1 LSPTCR
7 VEGANFM
14 YGGAANA
21 GRAAIDAVKSARR
34 QGEDAMSA
42 NENYQ
47 ALSLF
52 RAVAATALMAFAG
65 ASLAQ
70 APAQPA
76 QGGGAMSHDMMGGMG
91 GHDMSGMGGHDMSS
105 MGGHDMMGSGMGAM
119 MRKMTCGF
127 AEHLDG
133 RLAYLKAELKLT
145 DAQQAAWNSFTDAY
159 RAAAQTAL
167 QKCAALDAAASADH
181 AKHHGVLGHLTMMEH
196 HMTDHLE
203 VVRALKAA
211 IEPFFATLTE
221 EQKKAAEQAMSGVMG
236 VGMGGMMGGS
246 GGGMMGGHDM
256 KGAGMQQQP
265 GGSSMGGG
273 AAHQ

>member
-1 LSPTCR
+1 
-7 VEGANFM
+7 
-14 YGGAANA
+14 
-21 GRAAIDAVKSARR
+21 
-34 QGEDAMSA
+34 MSA
-42 NENYQ
+42 NHKYQ

-52 RAVAATALMAFAG
+52 RVVAATALMAFAG

-70 APAQPA
+70 TSAQPG

-91 GHDMSGMGGHDMSS
+91 GHDMGSMGGHDMKGSGMQMGG

-145 DAQQAAWNSFTDAY
+145 DAQQAAWTSFTTAY
-159 RAAAQTAL
+159 GAAAQTAL
-167 QKCAALDAAASADH
+167 QKCAALDAAASGDH
-181 AKHHGVLGHLTMMEH
+181 AKHSGVLGHLTMMER

-246 GGGMMGGHDM
+246 GGSLMGGSGGGMMGGHDM
-256 KGAGMQQQP
+256 KGSGM
-265 GGSSMGGG
+265 GGSSVGGG

>member
-1 LSPTCR
+1 
-7 VEGANFM
+7 
-14 YGGAANA
+14 
-21 GRAAIDAVKSARR
+21 
-34 QGEDAMSA
+34 MSA
-42 NENYQ
+42 NDKYQ
-47 ALSLF
+47 TLPLF
-52 RAVAATALMAFAG
+52 RAVGATALMAFAG
-65 ASLAQ
+65 AALAQ

-76 QGGGAMSHDMMGGMG
+76 QGGGAMSHDMMGG
-91 GHDMSGMGGHDMSS
+91 

-145 DAQQAAWNSFTDAY
+145 DAQQAAWTTFTDAY

-167 QKCAALDAAASADH
+167 QKCAALDAATSGDH
-181 AKHHGVLGHLTMMEH
+181 AKQHGVLGHLTMMER

-221 EQKKAAEQAMSGVMG
+221 EQKKAAEQAMSSVMG
-236 VGMGGMMGGS
+236 LDMGGMMGGS
-246 GGGMMGGHDM
+246 GGGMMGGHDT
-256 KGAGMQQQP
+256 KGPGMQQQM
-265 GGSSMGGG
+265 GGSGG
-273 AAHQ
+273 ASAHQ

>member
-1 LSPTCR
+1 
-7 VEGANFM
+7 
-14 YGGAANA
+14 
-21 GRAAIDAVKSARR
+21 
-34 QGEDAMSA
+34 MSA
-42 NENYQ
+42 NHKYQ

-52 RAVAATALMAFAG
+52 RAVAATALVTFAG
-65 ASLAQ
+65 VGFAQ
-70 APAQPA
+70 TPAQPG
-76 QGGGAMSHDMMGGMG
+76 QGGAAMSHDMMGGMG
-91 GHDMSGMGGHDMSS
+91 GHDMKGSGMQMGG

-145 DAQQAAWNSFTDAY
+145 DAQQAAWTSFTDAY

-167 QKCAALDAAASADH
+167 QKCAALDAAASGDH
-181 AKHHGVLGHLTMMEH
+181 AKHHGVLGHLTMSER

-211 IEPFFATLTE
+211 IEPLFATLTE

-236 VGMGGMMGGS
+236 IGMGGMMSGGMGGS
-246 GGGMMGGHDM
+246 GGGMMGGMGGGMMGGHDM
-256 KGAGMQQQP
+256 KGSGMQQP
-265 GGSSMGGG
+265 MDGSSAGGG

>member
-1 LSPTCR
+1 
-7 VEGANFM
+7 
-14 YGGAANA
+14 
-21 GRAAIDAVKSARR
+21 
-34 QGEDAMSA
+34 MSA
-42 NENYQ
+42 NQKFQ

-65 ASLAQ
+65 AGLAQ
-70 APAQPA
+70 TAAQPA

-91 GHDMSGMGGHDMSS
+91 GHDMGGMGGHDMGS
-105 MGGHDMMGSGMGAM
+105 MGGHDMKGAGGMQMGGMGGHDMGSGMGAM

-133 RLAYLKAELKLT
+133 RLAYFKAELKLT
-145 DAQQAAWNSFTDAY
+145 DAQQAAWTSFTDAY

-167 QKCAALDAAASADH
+167 QKCAALDAASADH

-211 IEPFFATLTE
+211 IEPLFATLTE

-246 GGGMMGGHDM
+246 GGGSGGGMMGGMMGGHDM
-256 KGAGMQQQP
+256 KGAGMQQQM
-265 GGSSMGGG
+265 GGASTGGG

>member
-1 LSPTCR
+1 
-7 VEGANFM
+7 
-14 YGGAANA
+14 
-21 GRAAIDAVKSARR
+21 
-34 QGEDAMSA
+34 MSV
-42 NENYQ
+42 NQKFQ

-65 ASLAQ
+65 AGLAQ
-70 APAQPA
+70 TAAQPA

-91 GHDMSGMGGHDMSS
+91 GHDMGGMGGHDMKGAGGMQMGG
-105 MGGHDMMGSGMGAM
+105 MGGHDMGSGMGAM
-119 MRKMTCGF
+119 MHKMTCGF

-133 RLAYLKAELKLT
+133 RLAYFKAELKLT
-145 DAQQAAWNSFTDAY
+145 DAQQAAWTSFTDAY

-167 QKCAALDAAASADH
+167 QKCAALDAASADH

-246 GGGMMGGHDM
+246 GGGMMGGMMGGHDM
-256 KGAGMQQQP
+256 KGSGMQQQM
-265 GGSSMGGG
+265 GGASTGGG

>member
-1 LSPTCR
+1 
-7 VEGANFM
+7 
-14 YGGAANA
+14 
-21 GRAAIDAVKSARR
+21 
-34 QGEDAMSA
+34 MSA
-42 NENYQ
+42 NHKYQ

-52 RAVAATALMAFAG
+52 RAVAATSLVTFAG
-65 ASLAQ
+65 VGLAQ
-70 APAQPA
+70 TPAQPG
-76 QGGGAMSHDMMGGMG
+76 QGGAAMSHDMMGGMG
-91 GHDMSGMGGHDMSS
+91 GHDMGSMGGHDMKGSGMQMDG

-145 DAQQAAWNSFTDAY
+145 DAQQAAWTSFTDAY

-167 QKCAALDAAASADH
+167 QKCAALDAAASGDH
-181 AKHHGVLGHLTMMEH
+181 AKHHGVLGHLTMMER

-211 IEPFFATLTE
+211 IEPLFATLTE
-221 EQKKAAEQAMSGVMG
+221 EQKKAAEQAMSGAMG
-236 VGMGGMMGGS
+236 VGMGGMMGGGSGGGMMGGS

-256 KGAGMQQQP
+256 KGSGMS
-265 GGSSMGGG
+265 GSSVGGG

>member
-1 LSPTCR
+1 MT
-7 VEGANFM
+7 ANH
-14 YGGAANA
+14 
-21 GRAAIDAVKSARR
+21 KSRT
-34 QGEDAMSA
+34 
-42 NENYQ
+42 
-47 ALSLF
+47 LSLF
-52 RAVAATALMAFAG
+52 RAVAATALMTFAG

-70 APAQPA
+70 APAQPP
-76 QGGGAMSHDMMGGMG
+76 QGGGAMGHDMMGGHDMG
-91 GHDMSGMGGHDMSS
+91 G

-145 DAQQAAWNSFTDAY
+145 DAQQAAWTSFTDAY
-159 RAAAQTAL
+159 RAAAQTGL
-167 QKCAALDAAASADH
+167 QKCAALDAAASGDH
-181 AKHHGVLGHLTMMEH
+181 AKHHGVLGHLTMMER

-246 GGGMMGGHDM
+246 GGGMMGGMGESGGGMMGGMMGGHDM
-256 KGAGMQQQP
+256 KGSGMQHEM
-265 GGSSMGGG
+265 GGGG
-273 AAHQ
+273 AAH

>member
-1 LSPTCR
+1 
-7 VEGANFM
+7 
-14 YGGAANA
+14 
-21 GRAAIDAVKSARR
+21 
-34 QGEDAMSA
+34 MSA
-42 NENYQ
+42 NQ
-47 ALSLF
+47 KFQTLSLF
-52 RAVAATALMAFAG
+52 RAVAATALVAG
-65 ASLAQ
+65 AGLAQ
-70 APAQPA
+70 AQPA
-76 QGGGAMSHDMMGGMG
+76 PVDGAMSHEMMGGMGGMG
-91 GHDMSGMGGHDMSS
+91 GHDMPMGG

-145 DAQQAAWNSFTDAY
+145 DAQQAAWSSFTDAY

-167 QKCAALDAAASADH
+167 QKCAALDAAASGDH

-221 EQKKAAEQAMSGVMG
+221 EQKKAAEQALSGVMG

-256 KGAGMQQQP
+256 KGGSMQQP

>member
-1 LSPTCR
+1 
-7 VEGANFM
+7 
-14 YGGAANA
+14 
-21 GRAAIDAVKSARR
+21 
-34 QGEDAMSA
+34 MSA
-42 NENYQ
+42 NQKHQ

-76 QGGGAMSHDMMGGMG
+76 QGGGATSHDMMGGMG
-91 GHDMSGMGGHDMSS
+91 SHDMGSMGGHDMKGSGMQMGG

-119 MRKMTCGF
+119 MRRMTCGF

-145 DAQQAAWNSFTDAY
+145 DAQQAAWTSFTTAY
-159 RAAAQTAL
+159 SAAAQTAL
-167 QKCAALDAAASADH
+167 QKCAAMDAAASGDH
-181 AKHHGVLGHLTMMEH
+181 AKHSGVLGHLTMMER

-211 IEPFFATLTE
+211 IEPLFATLTE

-236 VGMGGMMGGS
+236 IGM
-246 GGGMMGGHDM
+246 GGMMGGHDM
-256 KGAGMQQQP
+256 KGSGMQQQM
-265 GGSSMGGG
+265 GGSSTGGG

>member
-1 LSPTCR
+1 
-7 VEGANFM
+7 
-14 YGGAANA
+14 
-21 GRAAIDAVKSARR
+21 
-34 QGEDAMSA
+34 MSA
-42 NENYQ
+42 NHKYQ
-47 ALSLF
+47 TLSLF

-65 ASLAQ
+65 ASFAQ
-70 APAQPA
+70 TSAQPG

-91 GHDMSGMGGHDMSS
+91 GMGGHDMKGSGMQMGG

-119 MRKMTCGF
+119 MRKMNCGF

-145 DAQQAAWNSFTDAY
+145 DSQQAAWTSFTTAY
-159 RAAAQTAL
+159 SAAAQTAL
-167 QKCAALDAAASADH
+167 QKCAALDAAASGEH
-181 AKHHGVLGHLTMMEH
+181 AKHSGVLGHLTMVER

-211 IEPFFATLTE
+211 IEPLFATLTE

-236 VGMGGMMGGS
+236 IGMGGMMSGGMGGS
-246 GGGMMGGHDM
+246 GGGMMGGMGGGMMGGHDM
-256 KGAGMQQQP
+256 KGSGMQQP
-265 GGSSMGGG
+265 MDGSSAGGG

>member
-1 LSPTCR
+1 
-7 VEGANFM
+7 
-14 YGGAANA
+14 
-21 GRAAIDAVKSARR
+21 
-34 QGEDAMSA
+34 MSV
-42 NENYQ
+42 NQKFQ

-65 ASLAQ
+65 AGLAQ
-70 APAQPA
+70 TAAQPA

-91 GHDMSGMGGHDMSS
+91 GHDMGGMGGHDMKGAGGMQMGG
-105 MGGHDMMGSGMGAM
+105 MGGHDMGSGMGAM
-119 MRKMTCGF
+119 MHKMTCGF

-133 RLAYLKAELKLT
+133 RLAYFKAELKLT
-145 DAQQAAWNSFTDAY
+145 DAQQAAWTSFTDAY

-167 QKCAALDAAASADH
+167 QKCAALDAASADH

-246 GGGMMGGHDM
+246 GGGMMGGMMGGHDM
-256 KGAGMQQQP
+256 KGAGMQQQM
-265 GGSSMGGG
+265 GGSSTGGG